1 MVTTSALLTGTN
13 LEFSYGN
20 QTVFSGVNVE
30 IKEREIVSLIGASGS
45 GKSTLLRLLAGLA
58 SPNKGEI
65 NLASHDGRNAVATS
79 YVFQTPGLLPW
90 LTVKDNVGFGLN
102 FKARK
107 TRDPIKDEEHVIRS
121 LKNVGL
127 IDHLDKK
134 PSQLS
139 GGMAQRVALA
149 RALARNPDV
158 IFLDEPFSALDA
170 ITRESMQDLLL
181 ELVHQQKSAAL
192 LVTHDID
199 EALRLSDRVMLLAG
213 TPARI
218 VGEWVPDGSAPR
230 LHRSNQL
237 NIVREEILA
246 KLAEP
251 ESAWYPQ
258 I

>member
-1 MVTTSALLTGTN
+1 MVTMSSLLTGTN

-20 QTVFSGVNVE
+20 QSVFAGVNVE
-30 IKEREIVSLIGASGS
+30 IKEQEIVSLIGASGS

-58 SPNKGEI
+58 SPNKGDI
-65 NLASHDGRNAVATS
+65 NLASHAGRNAVAS

-102 FKARK
+102 FKARQ
-107 TRDPIKDEEHVIRS
+107 TRNPLTDEQHVIRS
-121 LKNVGL
+121 LKSVGL
-127 IDHLDKK
+127 IDHVDKK

-139 GGMAQRVALA
+139 GGMAQRVTLG
-149 RALARNPDV
+149 RALARDPDI

-170 ITRESMQDLLL
+170 ITRESMQDLLID
-181 ELVHQQKSAAL
+181 LVHKQKSAAF

-199 EALRLSDRVMLLAG
+199 EALRLSDRVILLAG
-213 TPARI
+213 SPARI
-218 VGEWVPDGSAPR
+218 VGEWVPDGKAPR

-251 ESAWYPQ
+251 ESAWYPE

>member
-1 MVTTSALLTGTN
+1 MKTMSALLSGTD

-20 QTVFSGVNVE
+20 HIVFSGVNVE
-30 IKEREIVSLIGASGS
+30 IKEREIISLIGASGS
-45 GKSTLLRLLAGLA
+45 GKSTLLRLLAGLSA
-58 SPNKGEI
+58 PSKGEI
-65 NLASHDGRNAVATS
+65 NLALLDSRKAVVS

-90 LTVKDNVGFGLN
+90 LSVKDNVGFGLN
-102 FKARK
+102 FNARQ
-107 TRDPIKDEEHVIRS
+107 TRNPTKDAGSVIRA

-127 IDHLDKK
+127 IEHLGKK

-149 RALARNPDV
+149 RALARDPDIV
-158 IFLDEPFSALDA
+158 FLDEPFSALDA

-181 ELVHQQKSAAL
+181 DLVHQQKSAAF

-199 EALRLSDRVMLLAG
+199 EALRLSDRVILLAG
-213 TPARI
+213 TPARL
-218 VGEWVPDGSAPR
+218 VGEWVPDGIAPR

-237 NIVREEILA
+237 NNIREEILA

-251 ESAWYPQ
+251 ETAWYPE

>member
-1 MVTTSALLTGTN
+1 MKTTSALLSGAD

-20 QTVFSGVNVE
+20 HTVFSEVNVE

-58 SPNKGEI
+58 APNKGEI
-65 NLASHDGRNAVATS
+65 NLALRESRKAVVS

-102 FKARK
+102 FNSRQ
-107 TRDPIKDEEHVIRS
+107 TRNPTIDAENVVRA

-127 IDHLDKK
+127 IEHASKK

-149 RALARNPDV
+149 RALARDPDIV
-158 IFLDEPFSALDA
+158 FLDEPFSALDA

-181 ELVHQQKSAAL
+181 DLVHQQKSAAF

-199 EALRLSDRVMLLAG
+199 EALRLSDRVVLLAG

-218 VGEWVPDGSAPR
+218 VGEWVPDGVAPR